1 MRKTRTEN
9 HRKAWTQVEL
19 EFVKTYYGTVPTE
32 NIAKI
37 LGRTFDAVRWV
48 VRNQKRRLMVPYHP
62 WTEEEKEIIRTHFAA
77 GNGIADILPLLPGRT
92 RGAIYLMKDKLDVHS
107 TRQWSQQERQILSQ
121 YYPVEGM
128 AVTDRLTGRTR
139 TSVRQAAYAMG
150 LKLPDSKARPVQQ
163 KWSKEELQRLETN
176 QNLSLSELT
185 ALFPGRT
192 SVSVRKARI
201 RLEKRQQKHTS
212 NSES

>member
-1 MRKTRTEN
+1 
-9 HRKAWTQVEL
+9 
-19 EFVKTYYGTVPTE
+19 
-32 NIAKI
+32 
-37 LGRTFDAVRWV
+37 
-48 VRNQKRRLMVPYHP
+48 
-62 WTEEEKEIIRTHFAA
+62 
-77 GNGIADILPLLPGRT
+77 
-92 RGAIYLMKDKLDVHS
+92 MKDKLDVHS

>member
-139 TSVRQAAYAMG
+139 TSVR
-150 LKLPDSKARPVQQ
+150 
-163 KWSKEELQRLETN
+163 
-176 QNLSLSELT
+176 
-185 ALFPGRT
+185 
-192 SVSVRKARI
+192 
-201 RLEKRQQKHTS
+201 
-212 NSES
+212 